1 MPYKT
6 VTAEALR
13 RGGFSKP
20 EMASSYFPA
29 GEQTTHIH
37 LGVPTS
43 AGGSSA
49 PPGSHFVTFISLK
62 VNDQTV
68 GRLSPDAKGNY
79 SLGEIPTKNW
89 QPGWKDQLRACL
101 GPMIQL

>member
-6 VTAEALR
+6 VSDESLR

-20 EMASSYFPA
+20 ASAASFYPDNSPK
-29 GEQTTHIH
+29 THIH

-43 AGGSSA
+43 AGGAIA
-49 PPGSHFVTFISLK
+49 PTGSRFVTFISLK
-62 VNDQTV
+62 VNDKFA
-68 GRLSPDAKGNY
+68 GRLDPDAKGNY
-79 SLGEIPTKNW
+79 SLGEIPATSW